1 LRRRHLKE
9 FNPKETPVYRG
20 TNVPLPD
27 ESSQRLMDRCAAYI
41 CADRRPYS
49 ERKARYQV
57 ASDRLHQSGFSDR
70 DTLLDLGAG
79 GTELD
84 YCLRTEH
91 DWRGRYV
98 PVDGWIDGTDL
109 ETWTPPHP
117 PAWFAA
123 LEIVEHLQD
132 PQRLIKVMKEHARRG
147 FVLTTPNSAVVDVFA
162 MDSDHVHAFTRT
174 QLQAWGLHTTV
185 HTFYGTPDDGLC
197 GLWTKEPV
205 R

>member
-1 LRRRHLKE
+1 M
-9 FNPKETPVYRG
+9 YRG

-27 ESSQRLMDRCAAYI
+27 ESQRLMDRCAAYI

-57 ASDRLHQSGFSDR
+57 ASDRLHRGGFCDR
-70 DTLLDLGAG
+70 DILLDLGAG

-91 DWRGRYV
+91 RWRGRYV

-109 ETWTPPHP
+109 ETWTPPRP
-117 PAWFAA
+117 PDWFAA

-132 PQRLIKVMKEHARRG
+132 PQRLIEMMKQHAGRG
-147 FVLTTPNSAVVDVFA
+147 FVLTTPNADVVDVLA
-162 MDSDHVHAFTRT
+162 MDSDHVHAVTRS
-174 QLQAWGLHTTV
+174 QLQEWGLHTTV

-197 GLWTKEPV
+197 GLWTREPI

>member
-1 LRRRHLKE
+1 
-9 FNPKETPVYRG
+9 
-20 TNVPLPD
+20 
-27 ESSQRLMDRCAAYI
+27 MDHCTAYNSEG
-41 CADRRPYS
+41 RRPYD

-57 ASDRLHQSGFSDR
+57 AAEQLHRSGLNNE
-70 DTLLDLGAG
+70 DTLMDLGAG

-84 YCLRTEH
+84 YCLRREH

-109 ETWTPPHP
+109 ETWTPARP

-132 PQRLIKVMKEHARRG
+132 PQRLIEVMKRAGRG
-147 FVLTTPNSAVVDVFA
+147 FVLTTPNPAVVDVLA
-162 MDSDHVHAFTRT
+162 MDSDHVHAVTRT
-174 QLQAWGLHTTV
+174 QLQAWGLHTSV